1 MTTEEFSNE
10 FDVLLN
16 SYSTIE
22 EFGKVPST
30 VEFDEYEK
38 SVFLTEAQES
48 LVRDIYS
55 GRNLFGLSFE
65 STEEARSYLRNLI
78 KTYTTSEEV
87 NGTKLTNNSVLFKLP
102 DDLWFITYESVDL
115 GDNLYCD
122 NKNIT
127 VVPITQDELHR
138 VKNNP
143 FRGSGKRRV
152 LRVDVGN
159 NIVEII
165 SRYSVYSYTVKYL
178 SKPKPIVLVDLP
190 SDLYINDINKRTECV
205 LNPVIHRAILERAV
219 NLALI
224 SRGLNTGSNK

>member
-22 EFGKVPST
+22 EFGKIPST
-30 VEFDEYEK
+30 VGFDEYEK

-78 KTYTTSEEV
+78 KAYTTSEEV

-102 DDLWFITYESVDL
+102 NDLWFITYESVDL
-115 GDNLYCD
+115 GDSLYCD
-122 NKNIT
+122 SKNIT
-127 VVPITQDELHR
+127 VVPVTQDELHR
-138 VKNNP
+138 IKNNP

-165 SRYSVYSYTVKYL
+165 SRYSIYSYTVKYL
-178 SKPKPIVLVDLP
+178 SKPKPIILIDLP
-190 SDLYINDINKRTECV
+190 PDLFINDINKRTECE

-219 NLALI
+219 NLALV